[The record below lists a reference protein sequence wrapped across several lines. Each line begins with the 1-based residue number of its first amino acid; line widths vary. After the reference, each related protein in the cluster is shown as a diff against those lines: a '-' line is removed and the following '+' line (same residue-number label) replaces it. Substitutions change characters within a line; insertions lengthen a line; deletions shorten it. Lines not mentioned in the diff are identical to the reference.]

1 MIKTSDIRERRFKKV
16 IRGYDPV
23 EVKFFLEMLADEF
36 SQMEEKIEQ
45 MELLT
50 SEFDKTRKGRDKI
63 LKEAQDR
70 ATRII
75 LDAESISAGVV
86 ETAQYKKELIEE
98 SVTKLNFAREKLIQR
113 LREVL
118 KTQTELIA
126 MLENDEEDWSD
137 EQSDV

>member
-1 MIKTSDIRERRFKKV
+1 MIKTSDIRDRRFKKV
-16 IRGYDPV
+16 MRGYDPV
-23 EVKFFLEMLADEF
+23 EVKFFLEMLAEEF

-50 SEFDKTRKGRDKI
+50 GEFDKTRKGRDKI
-63 LKEAQDR
+63 LKEAQER

-98 SVTKLNFAREKLIQR
+98 SITKLNFAREKLIQR
-113 LREVL
+113 LRDAL
-118 KTQTELIA
+118 KTQTELIV
-126 MLENDEEDWSD
+126 MLENDGEDWSD
-137 EQSDV
+137 EQPDV